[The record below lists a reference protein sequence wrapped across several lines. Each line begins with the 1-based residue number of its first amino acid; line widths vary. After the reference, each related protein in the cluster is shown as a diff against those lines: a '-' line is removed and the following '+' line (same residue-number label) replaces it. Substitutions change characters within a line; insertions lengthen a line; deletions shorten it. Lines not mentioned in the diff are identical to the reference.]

1 MYKGHNPKDN
11 LYILLCKN
19 VTPKMIGKYVNK
31 NVSTVL
37 SLYILASERVNELIR
52 KLPLADI
59 KKIQTKIANI
69 KKYQSN
75 IKD

>member
-31 NVSTVL
+31 NVSTIL
-37 SLYILASERVNELIR
+37 SLYILASERGNELFI
-52 KLPLADI
+52 PLAD
-59 KKIQTKIANI
+59 IQTKIANV
-69 KKYQSN
+69 KKYQSK
-75 IKD
+75 IKE